1 MRIRNKKRAYYNA
14 ETQGLQYFSRKE
26 ALQLGPEWQ
35 MVPDMENFINEDG
48 KHQIRLH
55 FPDFT
60 VDLTE
65 TDESIAANEKGK
77 SMISGVEVAGNGN
90 GSAK

>member
-1 MRIRNKKRAYYNA
+1 MKLRNKKRAYYNA
-14 ETQGLQYFSRKE
+14 ETQALEYFSRKQ

-35 MVPDMENFINEDG
+35 MVSDMENFINEDG
-48 KHQIRLH
+48 KHQVRLH

-65 TDESIAANEKGK
+65 TDESIAANATGQ
-77 SMISGVEVAGNGN
+77 SIISGVEVAENGH
-90 GSAK
+90 GSTN

>member
-1 MRIRNKKRAYYNA
+1 MKIRNKKRAYYNA
-14 ETQGLQYFSRKE
+14 ETQALAYYSRRQ
-26 ALQLGPEWQ
+26 AMQLGPEWQ

-90 GSAK
+90 RSTE